1 MKAKK
6 AKEQLLAI
14 ALLSSVFVFF
24 IYLKTN
30 PEINVSSNN
39 QNQVNKIINDKVQEI
54 NHEMTNAIDEEIV
67 TEEIMVEENNQ
78 ITKTEESIILF
89 TERELKRA
97 KAYID
102 KDWRPDETINMAAWD
117 YVSKNPSINNS
128 KDDNTTFL
136 SNVIDQSDEQNI
148 GETIEK
154 IIIIKPFDDK
164 SQYET

>member
-30 PEINVSSNN
+30 PEINAASPIINVSSNHQDQIN
-39 QNQVNKIINDKVQEI
+39 EIINDKVQEI
-54 NHEMTNAIDEEIV
+54 NYEI
-67 TEEIMVEENNQ
+67 TEPVNEKILTEGINKPSQ
-78 ITKTEESIILF
+78 IKESIILF

-102 KDWRPDETINMAAWD
+102 KDWRPDGTINMAAWD
-117 YVSKNPSINNS
+117 YVSKNPSINNY
-128 KDDNTTFL
+128 KNENTSYL
-136 SNVIDQSDEQNI
+136 ESNQVANTNI
-148 GETIEK
+148 K
-154 IIIIKPFDDK
+154 
-164 SQYET
+164 

>member
-1 MKAKK
+1 MYHEIHIHNIIQQRKETQMKAKK

-67 TEEIMVEENNQ
+67 TEEIMAEENNQ

-128 KDDNTTFL
+128 KDDNTSYSE
-136 SNVIDQSDEQNI
+136 SNQFANTNI
-148 GETIEK
+148 K
-154 IIIIKPFDDK
+154 
-164 SQYET
+164 

>member
-67 TEEIMVEENNQ
+67 TEEIMAEENNQ

-128 KDDNTTFL
+128 KDDNTSYSG
-136 SNVIDQSDEQNI
+136 SNQFANTNI
-148 GETIEK
+148 K
-154 IIIIKPFDDK
+154 
-164 SQYET
+164 

>member
-30 PEINVSSNN
+30 TEINVSSNN

-67 TEEIMVEENNQ
+67 TEEIMTEENNQ

-89 TERELKRA
+89 TERELQRA

-128 KDDNTTFL
+128 IDDNTSYSE
-136 SNVIDQSDEQNI
+136 SNQFANTNI
-148 GETIEK
+148 K
-154 IIIIKPFDDK
+154 
-164 SQYET
+164 QYL